1 MSKHYLKN
9 KGFDFNT
16 NIKMKVKNLTLDIY
30 KKMILK
36 KELHIYLT
44 TYKYS
49 FYLYILNIIFIIIL
63 IIIYL
68 TTKNLVGFL

>member
-1 MSKHYLKN
+1 MSKHYLMN
-9 KGFDFNT
+9 KGFGFNT
-16 NIKMKVKNLTLDIY
+16 NVKMKAKILTFDIY

-63 IIIYL
+63 ITIYL
-68 TTKNLVGFL
+68 MIENLVGFL